1 MTTLTYH
8 FLCDCGVNA
17 TSFADQPCIVM
28 HACIRCGRWTWFE
41 FGRAGDQLVVR
52 RGPDFGE
59 LGIEYDAPPKNFR
72 QALIRALHRPQRVF
86 YVAES

>member
-1 MTTLTYH
+1 MLAWH
-8 FLCDCGVNA
+8 FLCDCGENC
-17 TSFADQPCIVM
+17 TSFADQP
-28 HACIRCGRWTWFE
+28 HIRIYWCARCRRFTWFE

-59 LGIEYDAPPKNFR
+59 LGIEYDEPPKNFR